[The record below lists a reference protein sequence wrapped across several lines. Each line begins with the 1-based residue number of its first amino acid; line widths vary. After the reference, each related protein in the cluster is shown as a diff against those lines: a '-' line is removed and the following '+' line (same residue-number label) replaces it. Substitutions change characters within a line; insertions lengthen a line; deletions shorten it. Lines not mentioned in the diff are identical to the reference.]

1 VRERATLVLSV
12 TLCGGLAFGS
22 YWLAQ
27 QARLTDVA
35 SRVLGHEIDYTA
47 SDITLTRMDKTG
59 RALYTIDAKSLVH
72 YYDDDSGDLAEPH
85 FVGSKAN
92 RPEMRLRAERGHT
105 TSDGE
110 EVRLY
115 GKVVLDRNAW
125 INSPSMNARSEYML
139 AYPDREV
146 VSTDQPVDIRRGGS
160 SIRASAM
167 HYDNATQRAEFQS
180 SASTRYHEVIAPRAS
195 RVAAPTAAKSQGSK
209 P

>member
-1 VRERATLVLSV
+1 V

-35 SRVLGHEIDYTA
+35 SRVLGHEVDYTA

-85 FVGSKAN
+85 VIGSKAD
-92 RPEMRLRAERGHT
+92 RPEMRLRANRGHT
-105 TSDGE
+105 TTDGQE
-110 EVRLY
+110 IRLY
-115 GKVVLDRNAW
+115 GNVVLDRNAW
-125 INSPSMNARSEYML
+125 RNSPPMNARSEYML

-146 VSTDQPVDIRRGGS
+146 VSTDQPVDITRGGS
-160 SIRASAM
+160 SIKASAM
-167 HYDNATQRAEFQS
+167 QYDNATQRADFQS
-180 SASTRYHEVIAPRAS
+180 SPSTRYHEVIAPRAP
-195 RVAAPTAAKSQGSK
+195 RGAPLTAAPSQGSK